1 MPLLFAFGLAMGGVT
16 DGAFAAHGHGTSP
29 FRTTMM
35 QDFDA
40 AAYASV
46 SDCLTAA
53 SIAGAELSVCT
64 NKE

>member
-16 DGAFAAHGHGTSP
+16 GGAVAAHGYSTKP
-29 FRTTMM
+29 FQTTM

-40 AAYASV
+40 TAYASV

-53 SIAGAELSVCT
+53 SISGAELSVCT
-64 NKE
+64 SKE